1 ARNTRPFNRGMAD
14 PVLESKSFSF
24 IRQRMTMLA
33 PDRGDAGNL
42 LILLAGSC
50 KSRLQSL
57 RIRSERSEYDVDVS
71 GPEGLLPM
79 LGATLIGVAQHSG
92 ASSHALLK
100 FR

>member
-1 ARNTRPFNRGMAD
+1 
-14 PVLESKSFSF
+14 
-24 IRQRMTMLA
+24 MLT

-50 KSRLQSL
+50 KSRLKPL
-57 RIRSERSEYDVDVS
+57 RIRSERSEYHVDVS

-79 LGATLIGVAQHSG
+79 LVLDSHRVAQHSG